1 MMLSGTAEMRSCK
14 FCRSSSV
21 LYAASAMRY
30 AICARVQKC
39 KRVRKAPCQL
49 NASLA
54 FPVPRMV
61 PLCAS
66 PALRIVPF
74 CALPVPRIF
83 PSFPRIAS
91 SNLVTLSVESQICL
105 LMFHGDS
112 SLLIC
117 CEGPCNH
124 ARQHNQA

>member
-30 AICARVQKC
+30 AICARVRKMQASRKSTLSAQQIARC
-39 KRVRKAPCQL
+39 ARPRAWYRSAHIPVR
-49 NASLA
+49 
-54 FPVPRMV
+54 
-61 PLCAS
+61 S
-66 PALRIVPF
+66 PYRFGA
-74 CALPVPRIF
+74 CSA
-83 PSFPRIAS
+83 
-91 SNLVTLSVESQICL
+91 TLSVESQICL

-117 CEGPCNH
+117 CEGPCKN